1 MQLKE
6 DLTLMQRGNRS
17 ITEYLHSV
25 KTIADE
31 LALIDAP
38 LSQDDITLYVLHGLG
53 SDFRD
58 IVAPIRARESS
69 LSFEELHDLL
79 LGHEAYLRRLD
90 STAQS
95 LVVTANT
102 TQRRDSRSS
111 KNQSSSTYQQSKNDS
126 RSKSRQSKQY
136 KYPPRC
142 QYCDQQGHIAKYC
155 PKLKPSDA
163 TVNCTTTTS
172 SPNKRWLIDSA
183 ASHNITSQV
192 SNLQFH
198 SEYDGTDEV
207 IIGDGSGL
215 PITHS
220 GSLTL
225 SFPNRKFQ
233 VEDTLCV
240 PTINKNLISVHH
252 FTKQNNVILEFH
264 PTYFLVKDR
273 RTGEILLQGP
283 CENGVYPMP
292 SSPAA
297 TPIAFVHERTSV
309 AGWHQRLGH
318 PSFKVVT
325 RLISSFSLPTTSCLS
340 GSNNCHSCSINKAH
354 QLPFHKHGLT
364 STTPFDLLY
373 TDVWGPSP
381 TPSLN
386 GHRYYSLSTALI
398 HPNKMEC
405 RRRHRHIVETGQTLL
420 SHVSLP
426 SEYWAYAF
434 ATTTYL
440 INRLPSPVLHHKSPL
455 QAITSLA
462 SRELPAITRAQGDI
476 PSASSPPTED
486 PALVQPQEA
495 PLSTSDQVILRPSTS
510 ISQPENSIT
519 SSPPPCPR
527 TIITRS
533 MNNIFRP
540 KQLHTTTKHP
550 LPEPPEPS
558 CVSQA
563 LKDPHW
569 RKAMSE
575 EVTTLLQH
583 GTWELVP
590 PTPGQNLVGCKFVF
604 RKKRNPDGT
613 ISRYKARLV
622 AKGFHQRPGIDY
634 SQTFSPVVKPATIR
648 LLLTIAVMHGWP
660 LRQLDINN
668 AFLHGNLEE
677 TVFMHQPPGFE
688 DPSQPQHV
696 CKLKKS
702 IYGLKQAPRQWY
714 KALRDALLRF
724 GFIHSATDNSLFIY
738 KSHDILCYCLVY
750 VDDIIVTSNTLS
762 FVNNIINKL
771 GSTFS
776 VKDMGSLHY
785 FLGIEVIPTPQGLF
799 LSQHQYIR
807 DLLSRTSMEN
817 AKETLTPMSTTAKLT
832 VQDNSEC
839 VDSTEYRKIIGALQY
854 LGLTRPDIAFAVNRL
869 SQLLRYLKQ
878 TMFHG
883 ILLQKHDQFQLKT
896 YSDADWASNT
906 DTRVSTTAFITFIG
920 PNPISWSA
928 RKQRA
933 VSRSSTEAEFR
944 ALATATS
951 ETVWLHSLIKE
962 LGLTLREAPQ
972 MFCDNIGANHFSLNP
987 VQHTRMKHIDI
998 DLLFVRDLVK
1008 KGTIRVQHIHTIDQL
1023 ADLLTKSLSR
1033 QRFQLLRSKIGVA
1046 DGTSIL
1052 RGHIRTASI
1061 HAENQHRI
1069 QNRI

>member
-1 MQLKE
+1 MATSSSDSFPIAINATQQIKARLTPTNFPSWHAQFESLLLGYNLFGYVDGTHTCPPLPTSTDAAATTAHHLWLRQDKLILRLVSCSLKRISPSCN
-6 DLTLMQRGNRS
+6 MA
-17 ITEYLHSV
+17 
-25 KTIADE
+25 IA
-31 LALIDAP
+31 AL
-38 LSQDDITLYVLHGLG
+38 QN
-53 SDFRD
+53 FRD

-90 STAQS
+90 STTQS

-126 RSKSRQSKQY
+126 RSKSRQLKQY

-155 PKLKPSDA
+155 PKLKPSEA
-163 TVNCTTTTS
+163 IVNCTTTTS
-172 SPNKRWLIDSA
+172 NPDKRWLIDFE

-198 SEYDGTDEV
+198 SKYDGTDEV

-264 PTYFLVKDR
+264 PTYFLVKNR

-283 CENGVYPMP
+283 CENGVYPLP
-292 SSPAA
+292 SLPTA
-297 TPIAFVHERTSV
+297 TPIVFVHERTSV
-309 AGWHQRLGH
+309 AGWHRRLGH

-325 RLISSFSLPTTSCLS
+325 RLISSFFLPTTSCLS
-340 GSNNCHSCSINKAH
+340 GSNNCHSCSTNKAH

-386 GHRYYSLSTALI
+386 GHRYYVIFVDHFTKYVWFFPLHQKSDVKTI
-398 HPNKMEC
+398 FPHFYKMIET
-405 RRRHRHIVETGQTLL
+405 RFNIKIKGVYSDNGGEFTVLRPFFTTHGISHYTIAPYTPQQNGVSERRHRHIVETGQTLL
-420 SHVSLP
+420 SHASLP

-434 ATTTYL
+434 ATATYL
-440 INRLPSPVLHHKSPL
+440 INRLPSHVLHHKSPL
-455 QAITSLA
+455 QALFKEQPRTNFVACFQGA
-462 SRELPAITRAQGDI
+462 SSNHTGSRRY
-476 PSASSPPTED
+476 PSASSTPSED
-486 PALVQPQEA
+486 PALVQPQET
-495 PLSTSDQVILRPSTS
+495 PLSTSDQ
-510 ISQPENSIT
+510 
-519 SSPPPCPR
+519 
-527 TIITRS
+527 
-533 MNNIFRP
+533 
-540 KQLHTTTKHP
+540 
-550 LPEPPEPS
+550 
-558 CVSQA
+558 
-563 LKDPHW
+563 
-569 RKAMSE
+569 AMSE
-575 EVTTLLQH
+575 EVTALLQH

-590 PTPGQNLVGCKFVF
+590 PTPGQNLVGYKFVF
-604 RKKRNPDGT
+604 WKKRNPDGT
-613 ISRYKARLV
+613 ISRYKAQLV
-622 AKGFHQRPGIDY
+622 AKDFIND
-634 SQTFSPVVKPATIR
+634 
-648 LLLTIAVMHGWP
+648 
-660 LRQLDINN
+660 QLDINN

-696 CKLKKS
+696 CKLKRVSMVLNK
-702 IYGLKQAPRQWY
+702 P
-714 KALRDALLRF
+714 
-724 GFIHSATDNSLFIY
+724 
-738 KSHDILCYCLVY
+738 HD
-750 VDDIIVTSNTLS
+750 
-762 FVNNIINKL
+762 
-771 GSTFS
+771 S

-839 VDSTEYRKIIGALQY
+839 VDSNEYCKIIGALQC
-854 LGLTRPDIAFAVNRL
+854 LGLTHPNIAFVVNRL
-869 SQLLRYLKQ
+869 SQFMQKPTTNHWAAAKRLLRYLKQ

-883 ILLQKHDQFQLKT
+883 ILFQKHDQFQLKT
-896 YSDADWASNT
+896 YSDVDWASNT
-906 DTRVSTTAFITFIG
+906 DTHVSTTAFITFIG
-920 PNPISWSA
+920 PNPISWST

-933 VSRSSTEAEFR
+933 VSRSSTEVEFR
-944 ALATATS
+944 ALATATL

-962 LGLTLREAPQ
+962 LGLTLRESPQ
-972 MFCDNIGANHFSLNP
+972 ICVLMGRTI
-987 VQHTRMKHIDI
+987 KHEVEASPSMEGVEIEA
-998 DLLFVRDLVK
+998 LLAIRAIVEDLVHD
-1008 KGTIRVQHIHTIDQL
+1008 G
-1023 ADLLTKSLSR
+1023 LSR
-1033 QRFQLLRSKIGVA
+1033 AWCIVS
-1046 DGTSIL
+1046 DGGGTKGM
-1052 RGHIRTASI
+1052 RD
-1061 HAENQHRI
+1061 
-1069 QNRI
+1069 

>member
-1 MQLKE
+1 MQSPT
-6 DLTLMQRGNRS
+6 D
-17 ITEYLHSV
+17 
-25 KTIADE
+25 
-31 LALIDAP
+31 
-38 LSQDDITLYVLHGLG
+38 
-53 SDFRD
+53 
-58 IVAPIRARESS
+58 
-69 LSFEELHDLL
+69 
-79 LGHEAYLRRLD
+79 
-90 STAQS
+90 
-95 LVVTANT
+95 
-102 TQRRDSRSS
+102 
-111 KNQSSSTYQQSKNDS
+111 
-126 RSKSRQSKQY
+126 
-136 KYPPRC
+136 
-142 QYCDQQGHIAKYC
+142 
-155 PKLKPSDA
+155 
-163 TVNCTTTTS
+163 S
-172 SPNKRWLIDSA
+172 SPPE
-183 ASHNITSQV
+183 T
-192 SNLQFH
+192 
-198 SEYDGTDEV
+198 
-207 IIGDGSGL
+207 
-215 PITHS
+215 
-220 GSLTL
+220 
-225 SFPNRKFQ
+225 
-233 VEDTLCV
+233 
-240 PTINKNLISVHH
+240 
-252 FTKQNNVILEFH
+252 
-264 PTYFLVKDR
+264 
-273 RTGEILLQGP
+273 
-283 CENGVYPMP
+283 
-292 SSPAA
+292 
-297 TPIAFVHERTSV
+297 
-309 AGWHQRLGH
+309 
-318 PSFKVVT
+318 
-325 RLISSFSLPTTSCLS
+325 SSFS
-340 GSNNCHSCSINKAH
+340 
-354 QLPFHKHGLT
+354 
-364 STTPFDLLY
+364 
-373 TDVWGPSP
+373 GP
-381 TPSLN
+381 
-386 GHRYYSLSTALI
+386 I
-398 HPNKMEC
+398 
-405 RRRHRHIVETGQTLL
+405 
-420 SHVSLP
+420 
-426 SEYWAYAF
+426 
-434 ATTTYL
+434 
-440 INRLPSPVLHHKSPL
+440 L
-455 QAITSLA
+455 QLA
-462 SRELPAITRAQGDI
+462 SRELPAITRAQGVI
-476 PSASSPPTED
+476 PSASSTPSED
-486 PALVQPQEA
+486 PTLVQPQEA

-510 ISQPENSIT
+510 VSQPENSIP

-558 CVSQA
+558 CVSEA

-575 EVTTLLQH
+575 EVTTSFNMGRGNWFLPLLARILL
-583 GTWELVP
+583 GV
-590 PTPGQNLVGCKFVF
+590 NLCFG
-604 RKKRNPDGT
+604 RNE
-613 ISRYKARLV
+613 IQMEQS
-622 AKGFHQRPGIDY
+622 IDIKLDL
-634 SQTFSPVVKPATIR
+634 SLKDFIN
-648 LLLTIAVMHGWP
+648 G
-660 LRQLDINN
+660 QLDINN

-854 LGLTRPDIAFAVNRL
+854 LGLTRPNIAFAVNRL
-869 SQLLRYLKQ
+869 SQFMQKPTTNHWAAAKRLLRYLKQ

-896 YSDADWASNT
+896 YSDANWASDM

-972 MFCDNIGANHFSLNP
+972 MFSDNIGANHFSLNP

-1052 RGHIRTASI
+1052 RGHIRTTSI
-1061 HAENQHRI
+1061 HAENQLE
-1069 QNRI
+1069 NL

>member
-1 MQLKE
+1 MATSSSDSFPIAINATSKLLHVSHQPTSLHGMPNLSLSSSAITSLAMSMALIPAHPYRLSPAMIPLIATSQTSYQAWTKLTKLYASRSRTRVMQLKE

-25 KTIADE
+25 KTIANE

-58 IVAPIRARESS
+58 IIAPIRARESS

-95 LVVTANT
+95 LVITANT

-142 QYCDQQGHIAKYC
+142 QYCDQQGHIAKYY
-155 PKLKPSDA
+155 PKLKPSEA

-172 SPNKRWLIDSA
+172 SPDKRWLIDSA

-225 SFPNRKFQ
+225 SFPNKKFQ

-273 RTGEILLQGP
+273 RMGEILLQGP
-283 CENGVYPMP
+283 CENGVYPLP

-309 AGWHQRLGH
+309 AGWHQLLGH

-325 RLISSFSLPTTSCLS
+325 RLISFFSLPTTSCLS
-340 GSNNCHSCSINKAH
+340 GSNNCHSCSTNKAH

-373 TDVWGPSP
+373 TDIWGPSP

-386 GHRYYSLSTALI
+386 GHRYYVIFVDHFTKYVWSLSDNGGEFTVLRPFFTTHGISHYTTA
-398 HPNKMEC
+398 PYTPQQNGVSK
-405 RRRHRHIVETGQTLL
+405 RRHRHIVETGQTLL

-434 ATTTYL
+434 ATATYL

-455 QAITSLA
+455 QALFKQQPWYEKLRSFGCLCFPLMKPYNTNKFQKKSVPCIFVGYSTSQRPILQLA
-462 SRELPAITRAQGDI
+462 SKELPAITRAQGDI
-476 PSASSPPTED
+476 PSASSTPSED

-495 PLSTSDQVILRPSTS
+495 PLSTSDQVTLRPSTFV
-510 ISQPENSIT
+510 SQPENSIP

-550 LPEPPEPS
+550 LHEPPESS

-569 RKAMSE
+569 CKAMSE
-575 EVTTLLQH
+575 EVTALLQH
-583 GTWELVP
+583 GMWELVP
-590 PTPGQNLVGCKFVF
+590 PTPGQNLVGC
-604 RKKRNPDGT
+604 
-613 ISRYKARLV
+613 
-622 AKGFHQRPGIDY
+622 IDY

-648 LLLTIAVMHGWP
+648 LLLTIVVMHGWP

-696 CKLKKS
+696 CKLKRVSMVLNKPHDSGIRPSGCTPQLWGSFYLNIS
-702 IYGLKQAPRQWY
+702 IYGISFHEPPWKMLKKHSLQCPLQPS
-714 KALRDALLRF
+714 LRF
-724 GFIHSATDNSLFIY
+724 
-738 KSHDILCYCLVY
+738 
-750 VDDIIVTSNTLS
+750 
-762 FVNNIINKL
+762 
-771 GSTFS
+771 
-776 VKDMGSLHY
+776 
-785 FLGIEVIPTPQGLF
+785 
-799 LSQHQYIR
+799 
-807 DLLSRTSMEN
+807 
-817 AKETLTPMSTTAKLT
+817 
-832 VQDNSEC
+832 
-839 VDSTEYRKIIGALQY
+839 KIILNVLTALSIAKIIRPLQY

-869 SQLLRYLKQ
+869 SQFMQKPTTNHWAAAKRLLRYLKQ

-951 ETVWLHSLIKE
+951 KTVWLHSLIK
-962 LGLTLREAPQ
+962 
-972 MFCDNIGANHFSLNP
+972 
-987 VQHTRMKHIDI
+987 
-998 DLLFVRDLVK
+998 DLV
-1008 KGTIRVQHIHTIDQL
+1008 
-1023 ADLLTKSLSR
+1023 SLSEKHLKC
-1033 QRFQLLRSKIGVA
+1033 FVIILAPTI
-1046 DGTSIL
+1046 SI
-1052 RGHIRTASI
+1052 
-1061 HAENQHRI
+1061 
-1069 QNRI
+1069 